1 MRQFDSNEL
10 EFIKKK
16 YGTGAVEDVLSG
28 RIEKLGFT
36 EDELLEGYNED
47 PRKNLSKRKLIAK
60 PNIPQLVNTDINE
73 DEFEQVTNRI
83 KNLNLSDPGTQPY
96 SRWDYG
102 RDVTQEEFMNEG
114 FSDPSIMFRHYPP
127 EQSEQSEQD
136 KQDEESAP
144 TTNSNPNPKPKP
156 KLIQKRKNI
165 KSNKSKKRNNKQKG
179 TIRIQRKTNS
189 GQTRKNNSN
198 TPKLKVLPARIDSTN
213 TVGYFTNPKL
223 QARYIKIVNKS
234 NHPNDYWHRRSRPEV
249 FGGGTFD
256 WGGASAEW

>member
-47 PRKNLSKRKLIAK
+47 PRKNLSKRKLIVK

-73 DEFEQVTNRI
+73 DEFEKVTNRI

-96 SRWDYG
+96 SGWDYG

-127 EQSEQSEQD
+127 EQSKQPE
-136 KQDEESAP
+136 QDEESTP
-144 TTNSNPNPKPKP
+144 TTNPNPKPKP

-165 KSNKSKKRNNKQKG
+165 KSNKSKKRNNRQKG
-179 TIRIQRKTNS
+179 TIRIQSKKNI
-189 GQTRKNNSN
+189 GQAKKNNYS
-198 TPKLKVLPARIDSTN
+198 TPKLGVSPARIDSTN

-223 QARYIKIVNKS
+223 QARYIKVVNKS
-234 NHPNDYWHRRSRPEV
+234 NHPNDYWRRRSRPEI

-256 WGGASAEW
+256 GGGVSAEW

>member
-47 PRKNLSKRKLIAK
+47 PEKKFSKIKLIAK

-96 SRWDYG
+96 SGWDYG
-102 RDVTQEEFMNEG
+102 RDVTQEEFMNGG

-127 EQSEQSEQD
+127 EQSEQD
-136 KQDEESAP
+136 KQDEESTP
-144 TTNSNPNPKPKP
+144 TTNPNPKPKPKP

-165 KSNKSKKRNNKQKG
+165 KSNKSKKRNNKQEG

-189 GQTRKNNSN
+189 GQTRKNNSS
-198 TPKLKVLPARIDSTN
+198 TPKLGVPPARIDSTN

-223 QARYIKIVNKS
+223 QARYIKVVNKS
-234 NHPNDYWHRRSRPEV
+234 NHPNDYWRRRNRPEV

-256 WGGASAEW
+256 GGGASAEW

>member
-47 PRKNLSKRKLIAK
+47 PRKNLSKRKLIVK

-73 DEFEQVTNRI
+73 DEFEKVTNRI

-102 RDVTQEEFMNEG
+102 RDVTQEEFMNGG

-165 KSNKSKKRNNKQKG
+165 KSNKSKKRNNKQEG

-223 QARYIKIVNKS
+223 QARYIKVVNKS
-234 NHPNDYWHRRSRPEV
+234 NHPNDYWRRRSRPEV

-256 WGGASAEW
+256 GGGVSAEW